1 MDHLS
6 QQPLLHPAF
15 SPVVKVSLVASTSR
29 APPRNET
36 EAHMK
41 MHRVPDLPAS
51 LRRPSPAPPPALIL
65 PPRVGL
71 RRALSTTVR
80 VLSLSLTTLTR
91 GHHRELHP
99 RAIHTAIDRIA
110 GVKQHLHALSVR
122 AASPVAIRAHLVRIH
137 QRRRSCV
144 TTPRARASRAMAAAY
159 RIYHLSTVHLSRAS
173 VSPRRRHLS
182 G

>member
-1 MDHLS
+1 
-6 QQPLLHPAF
+6 
-15 SPVVKVSLVASTSR
+15 
-29 APPRNET
+29 
-36 EAHMK
+36 MK
-41 MHRVPDLPAS
+41 MHRVPDLPRFRPSTPLRFLRFPFSTPTRPSSVPFIRRPPAS